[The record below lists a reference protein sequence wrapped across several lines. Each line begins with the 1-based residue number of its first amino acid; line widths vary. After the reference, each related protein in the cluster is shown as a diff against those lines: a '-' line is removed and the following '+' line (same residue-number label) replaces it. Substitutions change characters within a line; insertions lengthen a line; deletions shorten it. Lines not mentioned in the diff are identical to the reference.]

1 MLKKILLLLLAVF
14 ITTNVFSQRRFD
26 KWWDEVEELERADL
40 SFDAYEKAQ
49 TILKKANRKENAE
62 QFIRAFLYVQKF
74 KLLLK
79 DNSKEE
85 VYEDFLAEIDEQ
97 PFPIKNILS
106 SYLAESLKQ
115 HYNINQYKINRR
127 TKTDT
132 TSSSFKT
139 WDSETFKEKINY
151 YYELSLG
158 SKEKLVTIPLSDYKN
173 TLSYGDNYNRFRSSL
188 LDLLV
193 LRYLKALQLPKYY
206 TPSRNDFIIDNPLYF
221 SLPSTYSNITLKTEY
236 KHHARHK
243 TLQLYQDLTKLH
255 LQQSDELSALILTLD
270 RYHFL
275 LNNGNYDDNQ
285 QEYLNAL
292 KKLLSSTSVKE
303 EKAWVAYKL
312 ALFYY
317 QNANKNTNYD
327 YSEKALHQVE
337 YVLSLKSNSIPE
349 REALKLKQKISSTSF
364 NVTLQESVI
373 PNQPILTQIEAE
385 NIDTL
390 HLSIYQINNRDYD
403 YKVRYRILDTLIPEK
418 KAVHYQKF
426 ALKNPDPFYSYSHE
440 FFIDKLPAGLYVFRF
455 SKEKKP
461 YLGKDEHI
469 YSFVHAT
476 NLSYYKYDY
485 DSEQHLYVT
494 HKKTGLPISNVDVK
508 VENNGNYTTNEEGL
522 AIIKGKNKSY
532 SEKTLLINGRDTL
545 ATGVRFSKK
554 YIRNYED
561 DGEIKVAIFTDR
573 SIYRPGQIIY
583 FKSILSYQKE
593 EEREVVPFQQVLVS
607 LYNPNNDLVKEIELT
622 TNEFGSVTGEF
633 IIPENNLNGNY
644 QIYIDEDF
652 DRDSD
657 YYNIDFDDAYKRI
670 SVEEYKR
677 PTFEVELSNLD
688 STYVVNDSISVK
700 GKATAFFGGNITNA
714 KVNYKVERSLD
725 YNPILRATSN
735 TINIRTEST
744 KIASGIVNT
753 NNKGD
758 FIIPFKAIPDSLITR
773 KYKPSF
779 TYVITASITDING
792 ETQTIR
798 KIYNFGYHASNLEL
812 ITNSKIHL
820 NNEQTLTLK
829 TKDLNAKPINASGKL
844 FVYKYKTPN
853 RIIVERPWDTPD
865 IQNVPKSDFLQYYPY
880 FAYDSLDVSSNW
892 EKELM
897 KTISLEIDGQK
908 QLYYQEWKDD
918 LASGEY
924 QILFKGV
931 DFLGDSITAKKEI
944 QFFNKK
950 DEELLR
956 TSSFVTFSSEVK
968 KQKKKNLVMLNLYT
982 PLDNLTLLIDIGFLG
997 KVQFRKFITLKNG
1010 VNNIPIEIPK
1020 EAEYVN
1026 YRYMYI
1032 SEGVANEQRGTIDIP
1047 REKKEEKTLQFE
1059 VLTFK
1064 NKLDPGKEEVW
1075 EFKIIDNKNKPA
1087 EAEILASMYD
1097 ASLDQFKEHDW
1108 IEKLHKN
1115 RNHINYTRLPY
1126 VDNDYD
1132 YLEEARFTRRNHTY
1146 GRNYILDQFRYTR
1159 FKSFGYHFTHT
1170 DSYQA
1175 YYIKSLIHKNNT
1187 KENVVSGTITD
1198 KQGLPLPGVNI
1209 IIKGTSRGTQTD
1221 FDGYYEIKFKEDL
1234 TLIFSYLGFETQAI
1248 LLNKPQE
1255 LNIVMQ
1261 DGNSLDAIVV
1271 SALGVKR
1278 KKDQITSSYQ
1288 IVDSEALLN
1297 TNNPD
1302 IISDLAGK
1310 ISGLQIES
1318 DDSGENKIVLRG
1330 NRSVSGSKEVLI
1342 IIDGKVATVEQFGF
1356 LNSNQLASVDMIKG
1370 SNGAAMYGS
1379 QGANGVIVVTT
1390 KNAVK
1395 DLQQI
1400 KARTNLQETAFFFP
1414 QLKTNKKG
1422 EVSFQFKS
1430 PEALTRWKFQAFAHD
1445 KNLHQAKLDLSTIT
1459 QKELNILPN
1468 FPRFFRSKDSIII
1481 SAKVNNL
1488 SDKTLNGIIQLE
1500 FTDELTQKII
1510 ELILDAASVK
1520 NFNIPS
1526 KGNTEVNWKLAIP
1539 EGLEAVRYRIVAKAG
1554 NFSDGEENIIPVF
1567 TNRIFITEALPIWLN
1582 PNEEKTFSLENLKN
1596 NTSPA
1601 LKNHQLIFEYTSNP
1615 VWTAIK
1621 ALPYLVEYPYEC
1633 AEQTFARYYA
1643 NNLASHLLKQ
1653 NPEIENILK
1662 DWKKKGGPTSDLNK
1676 NAELKN
1682 ILIQETPWLKT
1693 AQSQEKQQ
1701 QRLALLLDAKKS
1713 TQRAE
1718 DNLDKLALM
1727 QMSSGAFPWFT
1738 GGRENLSIS
1747 LHILTSMERLQ
1758 NLNKELSTNKK
1769 YQKIKDKL
1777 ISYLDDKLIQN
1788 KSDENYYASLQL
1800 NFLYARSFNF
1810 SNENENLNNFS
1821 KEVLNSYQDKWVSL
1835 SIQSQLTL
1843 ALTAY
1848 RFDQKELSKNILEA
1862 LKQNAV
1868 INSKYGM
1875 YWKELTKSYAWFND
1889 AIATQALAIEAY
1901 HEIEN
1906 DTKSVQQ
1913 LKTWL
1918 LRNKKTE
1925 SWKSTKATT
1934 EAIYALLSYNKN
1946 NASAEFPTIKIGD
1959 KKINPTPTE
1968 TETGY
1973 YRTSFSTKEIE
1984 PEMSQIEIKN
1994 NSETAQYGGLYWQ
2007 YFEESDKVKDSQQE
2021 QISISK
2027 ELFKKVETD
2036 EGSTL
2041 KSVTKESLAL
2051 GDVIVVRLVI
2061 NAKESFSFM
2070 HLKDMRASG
2079 LEPIDVISK
2088 YKYQDGLAFYQ
2099 STKDVATHFFF
2110 DNLRKGTYVLEYN
2123 LKVNNKGD
2131 FSNGITQLQ
2140 SMYAPEF
2147 KTQTKGTRLK
2157 VN

>member
-49 TILKKANRKENAE
+49 TILKKADRKENAE

-79 DNSKEE
+79 DNSKKE
-85 VYEDFLAEIDEQ
+85 VYEDFLSEIEKQ
-97 PFPIKNILS
+97 SFPIKNILS
-106 SYLAESLKQ
+106 SYLAESL
-115 HYNINQYKINRR
+115 NQYYSVNRYRINRR

-139 WDSETFKEKINY
+139 WDRETFKEKINF
-151 YYELSLG
+151 YYELSLV
-158 SKEKLVTIPLSDYKN
+158 SKEKLVKIPLSDYKN
-173 TLSYGDNYNRFRSSL
+173 TLSYGDNYNRFRSTL
-188 LDLLV
+188 LDLLAS
-193 LRYLKALQLPKYY
+193 RYLNTLQLPKYY
-206 TPSRNDFIIDNPLYF
+206 NLSKNDFIIDNPLYF
-221 SLPSTYSNITLKTEY
+221 DSPTAFSKLPLNNKYN
-236 KHHARHK
+236 HQARYK

-255 LQQSDELSALILTLD
+255 LQQNDKLSAFILTLD

-292 KKLLSSTSVKE
+292 KKLLNSTSVKE

-327 YSEKALHQVE
+327 YSEKALQQVE

-349 REALKLKQKISSTSF
+349 REALKLKQKINATSF
-364 NVTLQESVI
+364 SVKLQESVI
-373 PNQPILTQIEAE
+373 PNQPILTQIHAE
-385 NIDTL
+385 NVDTL
-390 HLSIYQINNRDYD
+390 HVSVYQIKNRY
-403 YKVRYRILDTLIPEK
+403 YNFRERSSLLDTISPNGK
-418 KAVHYQKF
+418 VIHYQKF
-426 ALKNPDPFYSYSHE
+426 TLKNPDSFYSYSHE

-455 SKEKKP
+455 SKEENP
-461 YLGKDEHI
+461 HLGKDEHI

-485 DSEQHLYVT
+485 DSEQHLYIT
-494 HKKTGLPISNVDVK
+494 HKKTGLPISNVHVK
-508 VENNGNYTTNEEGL
+508 VENNGSYVTNDDGL
-522 AIIKGKNKSY
+522 AVLKGENKSY
-532 SEKTLLINGRDTL
+532 SERTLLIKGKDTL
-545 ATGVRFSKK
+545 PTGVRFSKK
-554 YIRNYED
+554 YIRSYED
-561 DGEIKVAIFTDR
+561 DGEIEVSVFTDR
-573 SIYRPGQIIY
+573 SIYRPGQTIY

-593 EEREVVPFQQVLVS
+593 EERKVVPFEKILVS
-607 LYNPNNDLVKEIELT
+607 LYNPNDDLVKEIELT

-644 QIYIDEDF
+644 EIYIDEDF
-652 DRDSD
+652 DQDSD
-657 YYNIDFDDAYKRI
+657 YFHTDFDDAYKRI

-677 PTFEVELSNLD
+677 PTFEVELTNLD

-714 KVNYKVERSLD
+714 KVNYQVERSLD
-725 YNPILRATSN
+725 YNPIPSSSSRYVRVEN
-735 TINIRTEST
+735 TR
-744 KIASGIVNT
+744 IASGMVKT
-753 NNKGD
+753 NDKGE
-758 FIIPFKAIPDSLITR
+758 FTISFNASPDSLVPK
-773 KYKPSF
+773 KYKPIFKYS
-779 TYVITASITDING
+779 ITASITDING

-798 KIYNFGYHASNLEL
+798 KNYNLGYHAGNIELLTSN
-812 ITNSKIHL
+812 KIQL
-820 NNEQTLTLK
+820 QEEQTLTLHS
-829 TKDLNAKPINASGKL
+829 KDLNGKPINTSGRL
-844 FVYKYKTPN
+844 LVYKYKTPN

-865 IQNVPKSDFLQYYPY
+865 IQNVSKRDFLQYYPY
-880 FAYDSLDVSSNW
+880 FAYDSLDVGAYW
-892 EKELM
+892 EKELV
-897 KTISLEIDGQK
+897 KTISLQIEGQQK
-908 QLYYQEWKDD
+908 LYYKNWKDN
-918 LASGEY
+918 LTSGEY
-924 QILFKGV
+924 QIQFKGV
-931 DFLGDSITAKKEI
+931 DFLGGSITAYKEV
-944 QFFNKK
+944 QFINTI
-950 DEELLR
+950 DEKPILNRL
-956 TSSFVTFSSEVK
+956 FVTFSSEVK
-968 KQKKKNLVMLNLYT
+968 KEKKENLVTLNLYT
-982 PLDNLTLLIDIGFLG
+982 PLEDLTLLLDVGFLD
-997 KVQFRKFITLKNG
+997 KVQFRKFITLQKGDNS
-1010 VNNIPIEIPK
+1010 IPIEVPK

-1026 YRYMYI
+1026 YRYMYF
-1032 SEGVANEQRGTIDIP
+1032 SHGFAHGQMATIDIP
-1047 REKKEEKTLQFE
+1047 REEKEEKTLQFE
-1059 VLTFK
+1059 VMTFK

-1075 EFKIIDNKNKPA
+1075 ELKIIDNKNKPA

-1097 ASLDQFKEHDW
+1097 ASLDQFKGHDW
-1108 IEKLHKN
+1108 NEKIYRD
-1115 RNHINYTRLPY
+1115 RNHRDYARLPY

-1132 YLEEARFTRRNHTY
+1132 YLDEAHSRKRNFSRHY
-1146 GRNYILDQFRYTR
+1146 FILDQLNYTG
-1159 FKSFGYHFTHT
+1159 FKQFGYHFINTKWH
-1170 DSYQA
+1170 QNN
-1175 YYIKSLIHKNNT
+1175 YIKSLIPKNKN
-1187 KENVVSGTITD
+1187 KENIIYGVVSD
-1198 KQGLPLPGVNI
+1198 EQGLPLPGVNI
-1209 IIKGTSRGTQTD
+1209 IIKGTSKGTQTD
-1221 FDGYYEIKFKEDL
+1221 FDGYYEINYKEN
-1234 TLIFSYLGFETQAI
+1234 LILVFSYVGFDTQAI
-1248 LLNKPQE
+1248 LVNQPQ
-1255 LNIVMQ
+1255 
-1261 DGNSLDAIVV
+1261 SLDIMMQAGNTLDDVVITTLGTKRRTNEFV
-1271 SALGVKR
+1271 SAN
-1278 KKDQITSSYQ
+1278 Q
-1288 IVDSEALLN
+1288 IVESEALSN
-1297 TNNPD
+1297 ANNPD
-1302 IISDLAGK
+1302 ILKNYYRGTV
-1310 ISGLQIES
+1310 SGLQIDS
-1318 DDSGENKIVLRG
+1318 DSNGETRIVLRG
-1330 NRSVSGSKEVLI
+1330 NRSLKGNKEALI
-1342 IIDGKVATVEQFGF
+1342 VIDGKIVSTEDFTN
-1356 LNSNQLASVDMIKG
+1356 LNPNLIGDINVIKG
-1370 SNGAAMYGS
+1370 ANGAAMYGA

-1395 DLQQI
+1395 DLQQV

-1488 SDKTLNGIIQLE
+1488 SDKPLKGIIQLE
-1500 FTDELTQKII
+1500 FTDELTQKKI

-1596 NTSPA
+1596 NTSPT

-1662 DWKKKGGPTSDLNK
+1662 DWEKKGEPTSELNK

-1713 TQRAE
+1713 MQRAE

-1810 SNENENLNNFS
+1810 SNENENLKSFS
-1821 KEVLNSYQDKWVSL
+1821 EEVLNSYQDKWVSL

-1934 EAIYALLSYNKN
+1934 EAIYALLNYSKN

-1973 YRTSFSTKEIE
+1973 YKTSFSAKEIE

-2007 YFEESDKVKDSQQE
+2007 YFEESDKVKDNQQE

-2041 KSVTKESLAL
+2041 KPVTKESLTL

-2088 YKYQDGLAFYQ
+2088 YKYQDGLAYYQ

-2123 LKVNNKGD
+2123 LNVNNKGD

-2157 VN
+2157 VH